1 MGVDKLLFLCYY
13 TRMDSKL
20 LTKVRLIDEK
30 ISKMSA
36 DRAFFK
42 FAQKKTYQPLKYI
55 DNVYNF
61 LVHYCKYDKESEKLV
76 KQTFKDDKY
85 NSELYTK
92 LINLDNC
99 ILCGKGVC
107 NQFSQLFCLL
117 VGNKLFRTGDKSIKF
132 GFINVGIKYQKS
144 QGEWLIDPHRLG
156 FIELEGKKYF
166 YDVSLGIKE
175 VVKRE
180 NAYDAFCRV
189 DARKYQESLYKYD
202 NKSTISTDK
211 APIVVYINPN
221 NFENLYATLTSNLY
235 VKTTQEYSAEKNPNI
250 FKG

>member
-1 MGVDKLLFLCYY
+1 
-13 TRMDSKL
+13 MDSKL